1 MADRTNQT
9 EIIYDKTGK
18 KVVEGTKGDLSTVI
32 TGLTGGTTVTDGDYK
47 ISFKDATTGL
57 ESEKVD
63 VPGFTVEKTPDKPA
77 DVKAD
82 ATSDGAN
89 VSAD

>member
-1 MADRTNQT
+1 MANRTN
-9 EIIYDKTGK
+9 EIEVIYK
-18 KVVEGTKGDLSTVI
+18 KDGTKVLEGEKGALTTAI
-32 TGLTGGTTVTDGDYK
+32 TGLTGGTTVADGDYK